1 MEGGMAVQQRNKQ
14 ESCKSALMRTTGHTT
29 MSSKKKVYSG
39 YKYEV
44 YIQGNNAR
52 TYYATAVCSSQGI
65 SFNGVIETTHKSN
78 RNGFIYREGRKKRS
92 IEKKTYKKGAPNKKS
107 YKKATLNKNLQK
119 MYRVRAIPTN
129 NIKNLVGM
137 SVELRECNSEKKNSL
152 HRENMIVY
160 GKIISA
166 NRISPSPYIVGT
178 PPGTEGL
185 PPIDE

>member
-1 MEGGMAVQQRNKQ
+1 MEGGIAVQQKNKQ
-14 ESCKSALMRTTGHTT
+14 KFCKSTLIRTTGNTT
-29 MSSKKKVYSG
+29 ISSKKKAYSG

-52 TYYATAVCSSQGI
+52 TYYATAVCSGQRI
-65 SFNGVIETTHKSN
+65 SFNEVIETTHRPN
-78 RNGFIYREGRKKRS
+78 RNGFIYREGRKKWR

-107 YKKATLNKNLQK
+107 YKKATLNKDLQK
-119 MYRVRAIPTN
+119 MYRVRDIPTN
-129 NIKNLVGM
+129 NIKNLVGI
-137 SVELRECNSEKKNSL
+137 SVELRECNSEKKSSL
-152 HRENMIVY
+152 QRENVIVH

-166 NRISPSPYIVGT
+166 NRISRSPYIVGT